1 MPRYNYVWTFWRE
14 ARYYSNLASDA
25 EAFSLILLGLFLHV
39 TLPCANTHSHTSK
52 QVPFH
57 KQPLYLSKEFFLLLL
72 SLKVVVVLYT

>member
-52 QVPFH
+52 QVLP
-57 KQPLYLSKEFFLLLL
+57 
-72 SLKVVVVLYT
+72 